1 MKQMAAAGD
10 GTQQNFPGSVGNSTR
25 HAAPSGRSPPEEEP
39 SSRRM
44 SVHRTFIGKVE
55 RGETAVTVDSVA
67 GLCAALGVTL
77 TQFFEPFDE
86 PLEIKGPR
94 RRRP

>member
-1 MKQMAAAGD
+1 
-10 GTQQNFPGSVGNSTR
+10 
-25 HAAPSGRSPPEEEP
+25 
-39 SSRRM
+39 M
-44 SVHRTFIGKVE
+44 SVHRTFVGKVE
-55 RGETAVTVDSVA
+55 RGETAVTVDSIA
-67 GLCAALGVTL
+67 GLCAAPGVTL

>member
-1 MKQMAAAGD
+1 MDSQALHRAIGRRVRELRRQQGTLSQEGLAARAG
-10 GTQQNFPGSVGNSTR
+10 
-25 HAAPSGRSPPEEEP
+25 
-39 SSRRM
+39 
-44 SVHRTFIGKVE
+44 VHRTFIGKVE

-86 PLEIKGPR
+86 PLKIRGPR